1 MSEEM
6 TDNRPGIFTVTKS
19 KKIRVYP
26 NRDQRAMLRQWLG
39 CARYVY
45 NRTVEYLQHPDTQAN
60 WKVIKTDILHSLPD
74 WAKSV
79 PYQIKSIAIR
89 DACLAVRKAKQD
101 YNQTGGFQKVKF
113 RSRKDKTAN
122 VFIPSSA
129 ISDKGV
135 YHTVLGRLKLSE
147 TLPETPKDSRLIYDG
162 AHFYLCVTYRAIT
175 QKREPS
181 GRIVALDPGVR
192 TFLTYF
198 CEDRLGWLGYHA
210 INKIQRL
217 CHHLD
222 DLLSRAALAKRPKRR
237 NMRKAANQLRNRI
250 RNFVSE
256 LHRKVARFLVDTF
269 DIILLPM
276 FNTQDMCQ
284 RGKRKLRKQ
293 SVRQMLTLS
302 HYQFKRFLQHKA
314 YECGVRVIE
323 VCEAYTS
330 KTVSWT
336 GEIVE
341 NIGGK
346 KVIKSSDG
354 SVMDRD
360 LNGARGILLRA
371 LGDSPELQQFCSF
384 ANRA

>member
-1 MSEEM
+1 
-6 TDNRPGIFTVTKS
+6 
-19 KKIRVYP
+19 
-26 NRDQRAMLRQWLG
+26 MLRQWFG

-45 NRTVEYLQHPDTQAN
+45 NRTVEYLQQPDTQAN
-60 WKVIKTDILHSLPD
+60 WKAIKTDILHSLPD
-74 WAKSV
+74 WAKAV
-79 PYQIKSIAIR
+79 PYQIKSVAIR
-89 DACLAVRKAKQD
+89 DACLAVSKAKQD
-101 YNQTGGFQKVKF
+101 YNKTGRFQKVKF
-113 RSRKDKTAN
+113 RSRKDKTASA
-122 VFIPSSA
+122 FIPSSA
-129 ISDKGV
+129 ISDEGV

-147 TLPETPKDSRLIYDG
+147 TLPEIPKDSRLIYNG
-162 AHFYLCVTYRAIT
+162 THFYLCVTYRAIT

-198 CEDRLGWLGYHA
+198 SEYGFGWLGHHA

-217 CHHLD
+217 CHSLD

-237 NMRKAANQLRNRI
+237 NMRKAANWLRNRI
-250 RNFVSE
+250 HNLVSE
-256 LHRKVARFLVDTF
+256 LHRKAARFLVDTF
-269 DIILLPM
+269 DIILLPT
-276 FNTQDMCQ
+276 FETQDMCQ
-284 RGKRKLRKQ
+284 RGKRKLKKK